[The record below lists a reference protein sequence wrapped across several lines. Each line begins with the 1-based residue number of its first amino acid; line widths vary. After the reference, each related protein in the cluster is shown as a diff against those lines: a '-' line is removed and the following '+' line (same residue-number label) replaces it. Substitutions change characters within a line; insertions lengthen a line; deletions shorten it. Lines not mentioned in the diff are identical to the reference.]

1 MTVTEFLKTKV
12 PFLSGLDEEQAR
24 ALATAAEQV
33 SCRRGQTVLFKG
45 VTVDGLHVV
54 ATGQVSVWVKTD
66 KSKPAI
72 AVAQLGPGEVFGE
85 TSILEMSTAG
95 ATVKADADDTLLFVI
110 PQDAFRA
117 ILDQNAPLRD
127 RAQALIAARK
137 KADAPAKPAGQ

>member
-1 MTVTEFLKTKV
+1 MTVTEFFKTSV
-12 PFLSGLDEEQAR
+12 PFLSGLDDEQAR

-33 SCRRGQTVLFKG
+33 SCRRGQTILLRG

-54 ATGQVSVWVKTD
+54 ATGQVSVWIKAD
-66 KSKPAI
+66 KRQPVL

-85 TSILEMSTAG
+85 TSIMEMSTAG
-95 ATVKADADDTLLFVI
+95 ATVKADEDDTLIFVI

-117 ILDQNAPLRD
+117 ILDQNAEFRV

-137 KADAPAKPAGQ
+137 KADAPAKPAV

>member
-12 PFLSGLDEEQAR
+12 PFLSGLDDEQAR

-33 SCRRGQTVLFKG
+33 PCRRGQTVLFKG

-54 ATGQVSVWVKTD
+54 ATGQVSIWLKPE
-66 KSKPAI
+66 KNKPAL

-95 ATVKADADDTLLFVI
+95 ATVKAEAEDTLLFVI

-117 ILDQNAPLRD
+117 ILDRNAPLRE

-137 KADAPAKPAGQ
+137 KTAAPSDPAA